1 MIQTI
6 DYQQQQSDHRKQ
18 PYCLFT
24 LLFLTFSCAQKREQ
38 AFLSLFVY
46 VLYIVLEFI
55 VLLCLIQEL
64 NRAHAYVE
72 QTPVPIYTLVY
83 GFTCH
88 FHINIKCSACLVR
101 IPGRSKVSYLL
112 SSGFP
117 RVCNAGNSYLA
128 ISELF
133 SECSISY

>member
-1 MIQTI
+1 MRTKERA
-6 DYQQQQSDHRKQ
+6 SFFKLV
-18 PYCLFT
+18 CLRT
-24 LLFLTFSCAQKREQ
+24 
-38 AFLSLFVY
+38 VY
-46 VLYIVLEFI
+46 VLEFI

-101 IPGRSKVSYLL
+101 IPG
-112 SSGFP
+112 
-117 RVCNAGNSYLA
+117 
-128 ISELF
+128 
-133 SECSISY
+133 